1 MFSRINVLSR
11 LSNGEL
17 DYKKNEVKGC
27 AVDSGINEVS
37 IPIKFDSS
45 LCRVF
50 VVSPSSQKN
59 NFDHP
64 GYDSFLVIEDDGFS
78 NHNSANKFVKE
89 LKDYVTKY
97 NDDNHLV
104 RIGLSLADNRSFI
117 LCVKSY
123 DIDTVDKTVVLNGW
137 QQKLI
142 IIGPFYSNYSLD
154 VKESN

>member
-1 MFSRINVLSR
+1 MFSKINVLSS
-11 LSNGEL
+11 LINGEL
-17 DYKKNEVKGC
+17 EYKENEVKSC
-27 AVDSGINEVS
+27 VVDTGINKGR

-50 VVSPSSQKN
+50 VLSPSSQNN

-89 LKDYVTKY
+89 LKDVVTKY
-97 NDDNHLV
+97 NDDDHLV
-104 RIGLSLADNRSFI
+104 TIGLSLDDNLVFS
-117 LCVKSY
+117 LHVKSY
-123 DIDTVDKTVVLNGW
+123 DVDTVDKTLLLNGW
-137 QQKLI
+137 QQKLT

-154 VKESN
+154 VKESK